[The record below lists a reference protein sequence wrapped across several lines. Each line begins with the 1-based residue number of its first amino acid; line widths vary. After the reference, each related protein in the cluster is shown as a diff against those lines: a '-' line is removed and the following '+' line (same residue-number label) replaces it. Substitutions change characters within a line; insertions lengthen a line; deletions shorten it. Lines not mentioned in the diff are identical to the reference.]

1 MSVERLPEA
10 TARRLPVYYR
20 HLRTLLALGRQRVSS
35 AEVGDSLRI
44 DSATIRRD
52 FSYLGELGKKG
63 YGYSVPFL
71 VRILQGVLGQDE
83 SVRVV
88 LIGVG
93 NLGTALCRYSFY
105 RHERMN
111 IVAAF
116 DVDPAKIGAHVD
128 AVPVYGMDQLAGY
141 VAREGVEIAILTVP
155 AMHAQESADAVVQA
169 GVKGILNFAPR
180 MLNVPS
186 AVRVHQIDMTTEL
199 QVLVYHLRANAK
211 AGDEERAEP

>member
-20 HLRTLLALGRQRVSS
+20 HLRALLALGRQRVSS
-35 AEVGDSLRI
+35 AEVGDALRI

-71 VRILQGVLGQDE
+71 VQILQGVLGQDE
-83 SVRVV
+83 YVRVV

-93 NLGTALCRYSFY
+93 NLGTALCRYNFY

-116 DVDPAKIGAHVD
+116 DVDPAKIGTHID
-128 AVPVYGMDQLAGY
+128 AVPIYGMDQLAAY
-141 VAREGVEIAILTVP
+141 VREEAVEIAILTVP
-155 AMHAQESADAVVQA
+155 ASHAQDSAEAVVRA
-169 GVKGILNFAPR
+169 GIRGILNFAPHT
-180 MLNVPS
+180 LDLPPS
-186 AVRVHQIDMTTEL
+186 VRVHQIDMSTEL
-199 QVLVYHLRANAK
+199 QVLVYHLRANARL
-211 AGDEERAEP
+211 ADGAP